1 MKTKIITLT
10 TILAMVIA
18 MFSTAIMAASTSEV
32 NTADAMNELGLFKGI
47 SETDYALD
55 APLTRIQGVVMVIR
69 MLGKE
74 VEANSGKYINNTF
87 HDVDDW
93 ADGYVAY
100 AYDTGIT
107 KGVSEADGIFGT
119 DNAMY
124 DYMFITFTL
133 RALGYTEENSGY
145 VWDNPFMAANNLGMI
160 DYTETDKEFTR
171 AEAVSIFWNAFEVKL
186 YGEEITLAEKLISEG
201 IFTEAEYASA
211 KATQANGRTENV
223 GVPLKPET
231 DAPETDAPETDAP
244 ETDAP
249 ETDAPETDAPETDA
263 PETDAPETDVPET
276 DAPETDAPETDAPET
291 DAPET
296 DAPTYTR
303 GPNEVPDD
311 EEF

>member
-18 MFSTAIMAASTSEV
+18 MFSTAIMAASTAEV
-32 NTADAMNELGLFKGI
+32 NTADAMNELGLFKGV

-69 MLGKE
+69 MLGKDE
-74 VEANSGKYINNTF
+74 EANSGKYVNDTF
-87 HDVDDW
+87 HDVGDW

-119 DNAMY
+119 DNKMY
-124 DYMFITFTL
+124 DYMFITFVL

-145 VWDNPFMAANNLGMI
+145 VWDKPFMAAKNLGI
-160 DYTETDKEFTR
+160 INYTETDTEFTR
-171 AEAVSIFWNAFEVKL
+171 AEAVSAFWNAFEVKL

-201 IFTEAEYASA
+201 IFTAEEYAKA

-231 DAPETDAPETDAP
+231 SAPETDAPETDAP

-263 PETDAPETDVPET
+263 PETSAPETDAPETS
-276 DAPETDAPETDAPET
+276 APETDAPETDAPET
-291 DAPET
+291 EK
-296 DAPTYTR
+296 PT
-303 GPNEVPDD
+303 GPDD
-311 EEF
+311 EFALPEHELD